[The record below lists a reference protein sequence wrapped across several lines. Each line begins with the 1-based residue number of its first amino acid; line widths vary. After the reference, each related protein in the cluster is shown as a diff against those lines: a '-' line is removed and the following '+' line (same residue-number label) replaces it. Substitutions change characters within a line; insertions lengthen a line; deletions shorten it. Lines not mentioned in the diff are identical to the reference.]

1 MITVLHKRSG
11 LTRLIGAVLLLGG
24 CESNPYLEA
33 KRNTAP
39 GGANDQSIATARTD
53 LDSARAQNIDLGDQK
68 GQRERELE
76 RTDKRIRAVE
86 ADLRRQDDAL
96 ASALKSNRLTQARYD
111 ELKRQTDAI
120 RAETR
125 EVDMQNRGSALG
137 PADPKANA
145 RKEARLRELE
155 RRRKILEEAL
165 GTLAK
170 Q

>member
-11 LTRLIGAVLLLGG
+11 LAALISAALLLGS

-39 GGANDQSIATARTD
+39 GGANDQAIAAARAD
-53 LDSARAQNIDLGDQK
+53 LDSARAQNTDLGDQK
-68 GQRERELE
+68 VQRERELE
-76 RTDKRIRAVE
+76 RTEKRIRAVE
-86 ADLRRQDDAL
+86 ADLRRQDGAL
-96 ASALKSNRLTQARYD
+96 ASALKSNRLTQARYND
-111 ELKRQTDAI
+111 LKRQTDAI

-137 PADPKANA
+137 PADPKADA
-145 RKEARLRELE
+145 AKEAHLRELE
-155 RRRKILEEAL
+155 RRKKVLEETLSA
-165 GTLAK
+165 LAK